1 LYSRPRKKAAQ
12 IFSLADYSIN
22 KTRNPEECFKM
33 NLLKPVLGA
42 VLVGLLS
49 VTSANAGDV
58 LDKIMS
64 NKTLKVAT
72 DANWPPQSFINDKN
86 EMDGFDVDVAR
97 EIAKRLGTE
106 VEFITPSWDIIT
118 AGNWNGRWDMH
129 VGSMT
134 PTKQRAEVL
143 AFPAIY
149 YYTPAAVG
157 VHKDSKISKISE
169 LSGKKVGTGTGTTF
183 ELYLQQDLTIDAA
196 GAPKFSFQV
205 DNPVIK
211 SYETSTIALDDLRLG
226 DGVRLDGVVSSLP
239 VFLEAIKNG
248 YPIKVLGDP
257 IFYEPLAVTI
267 DLGDSE
273 LNAKIASIVTAMQ
286 KEGVLSKMSK
296 KWYGVDYATVK

>member
-1 LYSRPRKKAAQ
+1 
-12 IFSLADYSIN
+12 
-22 KTRNPEECFKM
+22 M

-64 NKTLKVAT
+64 SKTLKVAT

-134 PTKQRAEVL
+134 PTKQRATKL
-143 AFPAIY
+143 SFPAIY

-157 VHKDSKISKISE
+157 VHKDSKITKISE

-196 GAPKFSFQV
+196 GAPTFNFQI
-205 DNPVIK
+205 DNSVIK

-273 LNAKIASIVTAMQ
+273 LNAKIASIVAAMQ
-286 KEGVLSKMSK
+286 DDGVLSEMSK

>member
-1 LYSRPRKKAAQ
+1 MKLIK
-12 IFSLADYSIN
+12 SLLSVALI
-22 KTRNPEECFKM
+22 
-33 NLLKPVLGA
+33 
-42 VLVGLLS
+42 GLLS
-49 VTSANAGDV
+49 FSTAQAGEV
-58 LDKIMS
+58 LDSIMA
-64 NKTLKVAT
+64 KKVIMVAT

-86 EMDGFDVDVAR
+86 EMDGFDVDVSR
-97 EIAKRLGTE
+97 EIARRLGVE

-134 PTKQRAEVL
+134 PTKVRAEKL

-157 VHKDSKISKISE
+157 VHKSSKISNVAD

-183 ELYLQQDLTIDAA
+183 ELYLQGDLSIDAA
-196 GAPKFSFQV
+196 GAPKFDYQIS
-205 DNPVIK
+205 NPEIK

-239 VFLEAIKNG
+239 VFLEAIENG
-248 YPIKVLGDP
+248 YPIKVVGDP

-267 DLGDSE
+267 DLGDAE
-273 LNAKIASIVTAMQ
+273 LNNKL
-286 KEGVLSKMSK
+286 KEIISWMRKDGTLTKFSK
-296 KWYGVDYATVK
+296 KWYGVDYATTD

>member
-1 LYSRPRKKAAQ
+1 
-12 IFSLADYSIN
+12 
-22 KTRNPEECFKM
+22 M

-64 NKTLKVAT
+64 SKTLKVAT

-134 PTKQRAEVL
+134 PTKQRATKL
-143 AFPAIY
+143 SFPAIY

-157 VHKDSKISKISE
+157 VHKDSKITKISE

-196 GAPKFSFQV
+196 GAPTFNFQI
-205 DNPVIK
+205 DKSVIK

-273 LNAKIASIVTAMQ
+273 LNSKIASIVAAMQ
-286 KEGVLSKMSK
+286 DEGVLSEMSK

>member
-1 LYSRPRKKAAQ
+1 MR
-12 IFSLADYSIN
+12 
-22 KTRNPEECFKM
+22 
-33 NLLKPVLGA
+33 LLKPVLGA

-49 VTSANAGDV
+49 VSSANAGDV

-64 NKTLKVAT
+64 SKTIKIAT
-72 DANWPPQSFINDKN
+72 DANWPPQSFINAENK
-86 EMDGFDVDVAR
+86 MDGFDVDVAR
-97 EIAKRLGTE
+97 EIAKRLGAK

-143 AFPAIY
+143 AFPAVY
-149 YYTPAAVG
+149 YYTPAAVA
-157 VHKDSKISKISE
+157 VHNSSKISKVSD
-169 LSGKKVGTGTGTTF
+169 LNGKKVGTGTGTTF
-183 ELYLQQDLTIDAA
+183 ELYLQQSLTIDAA
-196 GAPKFSFQV
+196 GAPKFDFQI
-205 DNPVIK
+205 DKATIK
-211 SYETSTIALDDLRLG
+211 SYETSVVALDDLRLG

-239 VFLEAIKNG
+239 VFLEAIENG
-248 YPIKVLGDP
+248 YPIKVIGDP

-273 LNAKIASIVTAMQ
+273 LNSKVANIVSAMSSD
-286 KEGVLSKMSK
+286 GVLKKLSV

>member
-1 LYSRPRKKAAQ
+1 MK
-12 IFSLADYSIN
+12 
-22 KTRNPEECFKM
+22 
-33 NLLKPVLGA
+33 LLKPVLGA

-49 VTSANAGDV
+49 VGSANAGDV

-64 NKTLKVAT
+64 SKTIKVAT

-97 EIAKRLGTE
+97 EIAKRLGAE

-134 PTKQRAEVL
+134 PTKQRAEIL
-143 AFPAIY
+143 AFPAVY
-149 YYTPAAVG
+149 YYTPAAVA
-157 VHKDSKISKISE
+157 VHKSSKISKISG

-183 ELYLQQDLTIDAA
+183 ELYLQEALTIDAE
-196 GAPKFSFQV
+196 GAPKFDFQI
-205 DNPVIK
+205 DKATIK
-211 SYETSTIALDDLRLG
+211 SYETSVIALDDLRLG

-239 VFLEAIKNG
+239 VFLEAIENG
-248 YPIKVLGDP
+248 YPIKVIGDP

-273 LNAKIASIVTAMQ
+273 LNSKVASIVAAMR
-286 KEGVLSKMSK
+286 KDGVLSKLSE
-296 KWYGVDYATVK
+296 KWYGVDYATLK

>member
-1 LYSRPRKKAAQ
+1 MK
-12 IFSLADYSIN
+12 
-22 KTRNPEECFKM
+22 
-33 NLLKPVLGA
+33 LLKPLLGA

-64 NKTLKVAT
+64 SKTIKVAT
-72 DANWPPQSFINDKN
+72 DANWPPQSFINDEN

-97 EIAKRLGTE
+97 EIAKRLGAK

-134 PTKQRAEVL
+134 PTKQRATKL
-143 AFPAIY
+143 TFPAIY
-149 YYTPAAVG
+149 YYTPAAVAA
-157 VHKDSKISKISE
+157 HKDSKISKISE
-169 LSGKKVGTGTGTTF
+169 LSGKKVGTGTPTTF
-183 ELYLQQDLTIDAA
+183 QQYLEKGLEIDAE
-196 GAPKFSFQV
+196 GAPKFNFQI
-205 DNPVIK
+205 DNPTIK
-211 SYETSTIALDDLRLG
+211 LYETSVIALDDLRLG

-239 VFLEAIKNG
+239 VFLNAIENG
-248 YPIKVLGDP
+248 YPIKVIGDP

-273 LNAKIASIVTAMQ
+273 LNSKIANIVTAMRRD
-286 KEGVLSKMSK
+286 GVLTKLSK

>member
-1 LYSRPRKKAAQ
+1 MK
-12 IFSLADYSIN
+12 
-22 KTRNPEECFKM
+22 
-33 NLLKPVLGA
+33 LLKPVLGA

-49 VTSANAGDV
+49 ITSANAGDV

-64 NKTLKVAT
+64 SKTIKVAT
-72 DANWPPQSFINDKN
+72 DANWPPQSFINAEN
-86 EMDGFDVDVAR
+86 VMDGFDVDVAR
-97 EIAKRLGTE
+97 EIAKRLGAKI
-106 VEFITPSWDIIT
+106 EFITPSWDIIT

-134 PTKQRAEVL
+134 PTKQRAEIL
-143 AFPAIY
+143 AFPAVY
-149 YYTPAAVG
+149 YYTPAAIG
-157 VHKDSKISKISE
+157 VHKDSKYTKISQ

-183 ELYLQQDLTIDAA
+183 ELYLQQDLTIDAV
-196 GAPKFSFQV
+196 GAPKFKFQV
-205 DNPVIK
+205 NNPVIK

-257 IFYEPLAVTI
+257 IYYEPLAVTI

-273 LNAKIASIVTAMQ
+273 LDAKIASVVAAMQ
-286 KEGVLSKMSK
+286 KEGVLSKLSK

>member
-1 LYSRPRKKAAQ
+1 MKFVKS
-12 IFSLADYSIN
+12 
-22 KTRNPEECFKM
+22 
-33 NLLKPVLGA
+33 
-42 VLVGLLS
+42 LLS
-49 VTSANAGDV
+49 ATLIASLSMGVAQAGDV
-58 LDKIMS
+58 LDSVMS
-64 NKTLKVAT
+64 KKSIKVAT

-97 EIAKRLGTE
+97 EIAKRLGVE
-106 VEFITPSWDIIT
+106 IEFITPSWDIIT

-134 PTKQRAEVL
+134 PTKVRAEKL
-143 AFPAIY
+143 SFPAVY

-157 VHKDSKISKISE
+157 VHKDSNMTKVSD
-169 LSGKKVGTGTGTTF
+169 LSGKRVGTGTGTTF
-183 ELYLQQDLTIDAA
+183 ELYLQKDLSIDAA
-196 GAPKFSFQV
+196 GAPKFTHQI
-205 DNPVIK
+205 DNAEIK

-226 DGVRLDGVVSSLP
+226 DGVRLDGAVSSLP

-267 DLGDSE
+267 DLGDAE
-273 LNAKIASIVTAMQ
+273 LNKKLQDIIGWMQ
-286 KEGVLSKMSK
+286 KDGTLSKLSV

>member
-1 LYSRPRKKAAQ
+1 MK
-12 IFSLADYSIN
+12 
-22 KTRNPEECFKM
+22 
-33 NLLKPVLGA
+33 LLKPVLGA
-42 VLVGLLS
+42 VLIGLLS

-64 NKTLKVAT
+64 SKTLKVAT
-72 DANWPPQSFINDKN
+72 DANWPPQSFINDEN

-97 EIAKRLGTE
+97 EIAKRLGANI
-106 VEFITPSWDIIT
+106 EFITPSWDIIT

-134 PTKQRAEVL
+134 PTKQRAEIL
-143 AFPAIY
+143 AFPAVY

-157 VHKDSKISKISE
+157 VHKDAKMSKISD

-183 ELYLQQDLTIDAA
+183 ELYLQQDLTIDAE
-196 GAPKFSFQV
+196 GAPKFDFKI
-205 DNPVIK
+205 DNAVIK

-239 VFLEAIKNG
+239 VFLEAIENG

-273 LNAKIASIVTAMQ
+273 LNSKVASIVAAMR
-286 KEGVLSKMSK
+286 KDGVLSQLSK
-296 KWYGVDYATVK
+296 KWYGVDYATIR

>member
-1 LYSRPRKKAAQ
+1 MK
-12 IFSLADYSIN
+12 
-22 KTRNPEECFKM
+22 
-33 NLLKPVLGA
+33 LLKPVLGA

-49 VTSANAGDV
+49 VSSANAGDV

-64 NKTLKVAT
+64 SKTIKIAT
-72 DANWPPQSFINDKN
+72 DANWPPQSFINDEN

-97 EIAKRLGTE
+97 EIAKRLGAK
-106 VEFITPSWDIIT
+106 VEFITPAWDVIT
-118 AGNWNGRWDMH
+118 AGNWYGRWDMH

-143 AFPAIY
+143 AFPAVY
-149 YYTPAAVG
+149 YFTPAAVA
-157 VHKDSKISKISE
+157 VHNSSKISKVSD
-169 LSGKKVGTGTGTTF
+169 LSGMKVGTGTGTTF

-196 GAPKFSFQV
+196 GAPKFSFQI
-205 DNPVIK
+205 DKPTIK
-211 SYETSTIALDDLRLG
+211 SYETSVVALDDLRLG

-239 VFLEAIKNG
+239 VFLEAIANG
-248 YPIKVLGDP
+248 YPIKVIGDP

-273 LNAKIASIVTAMQ
+273 FNSKVANIVSAMSSD
-286 KEGVLSKMSK
+286 GVLKKLSV